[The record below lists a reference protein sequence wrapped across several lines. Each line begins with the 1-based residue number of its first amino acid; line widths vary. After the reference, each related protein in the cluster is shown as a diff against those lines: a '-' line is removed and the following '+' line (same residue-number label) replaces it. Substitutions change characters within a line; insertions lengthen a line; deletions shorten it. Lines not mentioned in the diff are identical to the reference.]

1 MMSNNSTLS
10 QSGRIHSLR
19 SCFPETKSADYSNG
33 ESTLSQSGRSHSLQS
48 CFPETKS
55 ADYSNGKSPEDN
67 YVSIGIE
74 RSSDDINHKE
84 STSLKLKQLSN
95 RGVTTISRSGRNH
108 SFRSCFPEMKSAE
121 GSGCKSPE
129 DNDVSIRVEQYF
141 DDINYKESTPP
152 QKTDDD
158 ISSASS
164 SGKPSVASVPS
175 EMNAPFLSIFDTQ
188 KLLQHHPNAST
199 VLQAGGNDADV
210 GLNRSTRL
218 VCNSYS
224 SISRGT
230 NFDAVTHMEDSFTT
244 FQLGT
249 MPYSGVFS
257 GEIRDSGLRTYV
269 FLYLAALKGDWEI
282 AKEFLYLNP
291 QAVRAKITRGS
302 ETALHIAAG
311 ARHTRFVEELVKLMR
326 PEDLAVQNKVGNTAL
341 CFAAASGI
349 RKIAEVMVNKNK
361 ELPSIRGSKG
371 ALPVYMATLLG
382 HKDMVRYLYSVTDEK
397 VVAEEDR
404 IGLLIAA
411 ITANLLVDV
420 LINTT
425 LDFSSLR
432 KSRVK
437 ALWLMSSGELILKMK
452 PSR

>member
-33 ESTLSQSGRSHSLQS
+33 KSTL
-48 CFPETKS
+48 
-55 ADYSNGKSPEDN
+55 
-67 YVSIGIE
+67 
-74 RSSDDINHKE
+74 
-84 STSLKLKQLSN
+84 
-95 RGVTTISRSGRNH
+95 SRSGRNH
-108 SFRSCFPEMKSAE
+108 SLRSCFPEMKSAE

-152 QKTDDD
+152 QKADDD

-175 EMNAPFLSIFDTQ
+175 EMNAPFPSIFDTQ
-188 KLLQHHPNAST
+188 KPLQNHPNAST

-210 GLNRSTRL
+210 GLNRS
-218 VCNSYS
+218 
-224 SISRGT
+224 ISQGT

-282 AKEFLYLNP
+282 AQEFLYLNP

-382 HKDMVRYLYSVTDEK
+382 HKDMVRYLYSVTNEE

-411 ITANLLVDV
+411 ITANLL
-420 LINTT
+420 
-425 LDFSSLR
+425 
-432 KSRVK
+432 
-437 ALWLMSSGELILKMK
+437 G
-452 PSR
+452 